1 MYGKLT
7 RVLAAAILTIG
18 VASTTAALA
27 QTNAPAAP
35 PQQAPSPMQG
45 QGMQGQGM
53 MGGQGTAN
61 GQGMMG
67 GGGNM
72 MEMMGA
78 MTRMAN
84 TCNSMMESANHGA
97 KAPAK
102 PSTGPSHG

>member
-18 VASTTAALA
+18 IATSAALA

-35 PQQAPSPMQG
+35 PSQAPSP
-45 QGMQGQGM
+45 MQGQGM

-72 MEMMGA
+72 MEMMSA

-84 TCNSMMESANHGA
+84 TCNSMMESASHGSG
-97 KAPAK
+97 APAK